1 MKSSHE
7 VISRYLD
14 IQEKEKAILAV
25 LHAFIETKMVTS
37 TELDDQTAKVIAW
50 FDEVREWEKVLRDW
64 ESSSDT
70 RTPEVV
76 FDNKFIDVKKRQ
88 AEAYRKV
95 VSLCRDKKMA
105 EASSIL
111 VIEEAFLPSVN
122 ETIIRILYGIQNQID
137 NDLKV
142 TRRFSMSI
150 GAAILFALMAIILMS
165 FTSFQHFNKGL
176 RALKKAAKRI
186 SHGEFGEE
194 IRIKRPKELVDL
206 GGAFNEMQVAI
217 DTRDKKITED
227 REEITKLNEIL
238 EKKVDDSGK
247 TIVNQNKALKRKNAE
262 LEQILHAASHD
273 LRTPLIS
280 IQGFSEEL
288 RTTCEI
294 LDAELS
300 KEGEVNKDKLKQ
312 LFEEEVSLALNY
324 IVNGSKRME
333 ILLEGLL
340 RISRMGRDSLQVAP
354 INMTELTKAV
364 TDTLSIQIEESKAK
378 INVGDLLACK
388 GDSSLVEQVITNL
401 LTNAIK
407 YREPSRECV
416 IDIMSEELED
426 RIRYTVKD
434 NGIGIGEDNISKVF
448 NAFYRVDEETIEG
461 DGVGLAIINR
471 AVDLH
476 NGKATVES
484 VLGEGS
490 SFSFEI
496 PNNIVI

>member
-1 MKSSHE
+1 
-7 VISRYLD
+7 
-14 IQEKEKAILAV
+14 
-25 LHAFIETKMVTS
+25 
-37 TELDDQTAKVIAW
+37 
-50 FDEVREWEKVLRDW
+50 
-64 ESSSDT
+64 
-70 RTPEVV
+70 
-76 FDNKFIDVKKRQ
+76 
-88 AEAYRKV
+88 
-95 VSLCRDKKMA
+95 
-105 EASSIL
+105 
-111 VIEEAFLPSVN
+111 
-122 ETIIRILYGIQNQID
+122 
-137 NDLKV
+137 
-142 TRRFSMSI
+142 
-150 GAAILFALMAIILMS
+150 
-165 FTSFQHFNKGL
+165 
-176 RALKKAAKRI
+176 
-186 SHGEFGEE
+186 
-194 IRIKRPKELVDL
+194 
-206 GGAFNEMQVAI
+206 MQVAI